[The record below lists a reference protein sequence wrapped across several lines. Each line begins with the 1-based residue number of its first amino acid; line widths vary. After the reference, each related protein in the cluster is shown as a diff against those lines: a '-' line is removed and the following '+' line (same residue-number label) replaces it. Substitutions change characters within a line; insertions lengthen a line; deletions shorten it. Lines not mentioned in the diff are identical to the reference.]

1 MERVKHWEKQLDS
14 FERRKSKYSWDELEE
29 LITDEFEDGKL
40 SAEEFDVLM
49 QRLMDMDEGLME

>member
-14 FERRKSKYSWDELEE
+14 FEHRKSKYSWDELEE